1 MEWGNLF
8 NKVGKMALIGI
19 ITFSIFNFIQPSAAA
34 SKLNMSYLYFGKT
47 SSFIGKIDETK
58 GALNTV
64 APSYFDL
71 NEDGTLDAKVD
82 PLFVQEMHKRNI
94 KVVPFLSNHWDREKG
109 RKALSNNEVVV
120 RQIVD
125 QIKLH
130 NLDGVNVDLENLD
143 ENDRDAH
150 TEFMRLLKEQM
161 PKGKEISIAVAANP
175 MAKNHG
181 WQGSYD
187 YAALA
192 QYSDYLM
199 LMTYDESYFGSAP
212 GPVASI
218 PFVEKSL
225 EYALERVPANKIVL
239 GIPFYGRY
247 WQEGK
252 SKGGY
257 GIPAYQA
264 EDLAKQFKGI
274 VTFDDT
280 SKSPY
285 ATFTIKE
292 TDPLPKVHGRTLQP
306 GTYTVWYENELS
318 IKHKL
323 RLIQK
328 YNLRGT
334 GSWSLT
340 EIQADTWD
348 YYPSW
353 LNGEHHFVDAE
364 HHWAEQDIMAVN
376 QNGWMIGTSES
387 SFSPQIPLTRAQ
399 ATVILVRALGL
410 MQGQG
415 VDQNPTGTRFTD
427 VSSSYWAAK
436 EVEIANKRGIVEGIK
451 AGKFAPDQ
459 MVSREQMAAMITR
472 AYGMTTAVGQ
482 AQTQT
487 HSIKVYQDISAK
499 RWSYPHIM
507 TLSNQKL
514 MVGSEPHLFRPQ
526 DQITRAEMATLMNRV
541 YKQFEQK

>member
-1 MEWGNLF
+1 MKTGEYF
-8 NKVGKMALIGI
+8 NKLGKIALTGI
-19 ITFSIFNFIQPSAAA
+19 ITFSLFNFIQPSAVTA
-34 SKLNMSYLYFGKT
+34 SKFNMSYLYFGKT
-47 SSFIGKIDETK
+47 SSFIDKIDETR

-71 NEDGTLDAKVD
+71 KDDGTLDAKVD

-109 RKALSNNEVVV
+109 RKTLNNREAVV

-125 QIKLH
+125 QVKLY

-150 TEFMRLLKEQM
+150 TEFMRLLSEQM
-161 PKGKEISIAVAANP
+161 PEGKEVSMAVAANP
-175 MAKNHG
+175 MGSNRG

-192 QYSDYLM
+192 KYSDYLM
-199 LMTYDESYFGSAP
+199 LMSYDESYFGSAP
-212 GPVASI
+212 GPVASLS
-218 PFVEKSL
+218 FVEKSL
-225 EYALERVPANKIVL
+225 QYALERVPAEKIVL

-247 WQEGK
+247 WQVGK
-252 SKGGY
+252 SRGGY

-264 EDLAKQFKGI
+264 EDLAEQYDGK
-274 VTFDDT
+274 VTFDER

-285 ATFTIKE
+285 ATFTIKT
-292 TDPLPKVHGRTLQP
+292 TDVLPRVHGRTLQP

-323 RLIQK
+323 RLVQK

-353 LNGEHHFVDAE
+353 LNGEHHFVDTE
-364 HHWAEQDIMAVN
+364 NHWAEQDILAMN
-376 QNGWMIGTSES
+376 QKGWMIGTSES
-387 SFSPQIPLTRAQ
+387 DFSPRKPLTRAQ

-410 MQGQG
+410 TNEQDIEQY
-415 VDQNPTGTRFTD
+415 PTGNRFDD
-427 VSSSYWAAK
+427 VDESFWAAT
-436 EVEIANKRGIVEGIK
+436 EIEIAYKQGIVEGIA
-451 AGKFAPDQ
+451 AGKFAPEEI
-459 MVSREQMAAMITR
+459 VSREQIAAMITR
-472 AYGMTTAVGQ
+472 AYGLSTSADQVKTQ
-482 AQTQT
+482 AQAVE
-487 HSIKVYQDISAK
+487 SYKDVNVK

-507 TLSNQKL
+507 ALSKQNL
-514 MVGSEPHLFRPQ
+514 MVGSKPQIFRPL
-526 DQITRAEMATLMNRV
+526 DQMTRAEMAALMNRV
-541 YKQFEQK
+541 DKQLNK